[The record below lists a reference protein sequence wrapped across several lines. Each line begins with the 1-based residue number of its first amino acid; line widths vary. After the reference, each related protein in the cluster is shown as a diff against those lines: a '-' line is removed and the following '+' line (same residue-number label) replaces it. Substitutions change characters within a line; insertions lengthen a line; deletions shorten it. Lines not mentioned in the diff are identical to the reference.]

1 MSAEANMVQS
11 RPRSTREKSEE
22 AKPARSVQKTHAQA
36 IGDVQYAPASKKR
49 GGSLPVS
56 LADYAS
62 IFHSSPA
69 VRVGLI
75 RDGVPAAEVKRLQE
89 RLDMSQAAF
98 LQSMKLSTATLNRK
112 VSRQENLSPED
123 SERVIGMAKLIGQV
137 QEMVRQ
143 SGEPKG
149 FDPAKWLAGWLQ
161 QTVPALGGSRPIDFM
176 DTMEGQGIIADLL
189 ARMQS
194 GAYA

>member
-1 MSAEANMVQS
+1 MV
-11 RPRSTREKSEE
+11 RG
-22 AKPARSVQKTHAQA
+22 KPVE
-36 IGDVQYAPASKKR
+36 DVQYTRATKKR
-49 GGSLPVS
+49 SGLAPVS

-89 RLDMSQAAF
+89 RLDMPQAAF

-112 VSRQENLSPED
+112 VGRQENLSPED

-176 DTMEGQGIIADLL
+176 DTMEGQGMIADLL